1 MKIIERYLLKSFLGP
16 FLWCI
21 VVFIF
26 LYVIIDLFENLDEIL
41 RNSTPINIL
50 IQYYINSIPDILI
63 KVTPLSVLLS
73 LIYTLSKFNK
83 KNEVTTMR
91 ASGISLFEIFK
102 PFLIIGIFISILI
115 LLINLN
121 LVPIANKKAEK
132 LKVQYLKTKK
142 IKKLDKVVKNVTLY
156 GYNNKIIY
164 AKSFNP
170 KINTLFEIIL
180 LKQYKNGIIQRTTAE
195 KAIWEEGDWKLI
207 ESITYFMKSNG
218 AIVGNPKFSR
228 EEVVTLQEKPEDFL
242 RDYTE
247 AKFMKY
253 VELKQQVDKFRGVSN
268 KIIRRIL
275 IELYTKISLPFISII
290 MVLIAVPFALNINYT
305 GTFMSVGICVGIGFS
320 YYAINAI
327 SLALGNAG
335 ILPPFISAW
344 LTNIIFTIIGITL
357 LVIKD

>member
-1 MKIIERYLLKSFLGP
+1 
-16 FLWCI
+16 
-21 VVFIF
+21 
-26 LYVIIDLFENLDEIL
+26 
-41 RNSTPINIL
+41 
-50 IQYYINSIPDILI
+50 
-63 KVTPLSVLLS
+63 
-73 LIYTLSKFNK
+73 
-83 KNEVTTMR
+83 MR